1 MPGLYLS
8 RHPVYEF
15 SLLGR
20 KGCQNCSVASE
31 PSSYQS
37 HMSEVFA
44 RVSLSCQD
52 EMGGTDHSFC
62 GGVIGLRQVTAAT
75 ESTPRAAVYQ
85 IVIISNQ

>member
-1 MPGLYLS
+1 
-8 RHPVYEF
+8 
-15 SLLGR
+15 
-20 KGCQNCSVASE
+20 
-31 PSSYQS
+31 
-37 HMSEVFA
+37 MSEVFA

-85 IVIISNQ
+85 IAIISNQ